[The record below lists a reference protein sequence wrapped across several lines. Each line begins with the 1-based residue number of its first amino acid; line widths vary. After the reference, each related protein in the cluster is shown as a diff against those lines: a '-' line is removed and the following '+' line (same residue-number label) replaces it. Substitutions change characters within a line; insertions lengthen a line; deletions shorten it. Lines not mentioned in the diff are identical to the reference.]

1 MTIEILTD
9 YTLKRG
15 DTLTL
20 HAYDNRP
27 NASIPEIYAHVEYLG
42 RSRFRRTATLNA
54 AYSNAYMFESTTYG
68 WLWYMNAEQTEIWNE
83 RDPAVHYAVDNRT
96 GWLNHLPK

>member
-15 DTLTL
+15 DCLTL
-20 HAYDNRP
+20 HAFDRRP
-27 NASIPEIYAHVEYLG
+27 NAAIPEIYARVEYLG
-42 RSRFRRTATLNA
+42 RLRRPSRRRPACV
-54 AYSNAYMFESTTYG
+54 NAYVFGSTTYG

-83 RDPAVHYAVDNRT
+83 REPEIRYAVDNRT
-96 GWLNHLPK
+96 GWLASLPR